1 MRCTRFLHTS
11 HYKLRFCPAFVSF
24 ATVSSHLLPR
34 TTTARFDD
42 TRRARRSKA
51 NAEGGAKSFP
61 FPCSCPR
68 VFCRRTDIPLVARAG
83 IFRGFVEGP
92 MRLRNTAHKVPTPLL
107 CSCTQWLCTTPSK
120 IEYREKKTR
129 GLNEKEPPLPNP
141 PFRRREAADG
151 GVKTGF
157 SRGITPLI
165 SVVQWHCPKGV
176 YTTPTPLLCSCTQ

>member
-1 MRCTRFLHTS
+1 MSLSRPCLSASSRARRRHGSTTRDVL
-11 HYKLRFCPAFVSF
+11 A
-24 ATVSSHLLPR
+24 
-34 TTTARFDD
+34 ARRR
-42 TRRARRSKA
+42 TRRAVRKAPRFRAVAPCFLPSRRH
-51 NAEGGAKSFP
+51 
-61 FPCSCPR
+61 
-68 VFCRRTDIPLVARAG
+68 PLVARAG

-92 MRLRNTAHKVPTPLL
+92 MRPRNTAHKVPTPLL